1 MTPRP
6 GEKKAGNG
14 VRLLG
19 LSFPSE
25 GPFFFLKADATTAAL
40 VQLNP
45 APVYICET
53 VATGSTRRSTG
64 IRACLRTSVT

>member
-45 APVYICET
+45 HP
-53 VATGSTRRSTG
+53 STSARLWLQVPHGAALESG
-64 IRACLRTSVT
+64 LA